1 MREIAQKLSR
11 CSSFGALMDDAFA
24 RCPEREAIVYEDW
37 RLTYGD
43 LERYIHQTAHY
54 LRHLGVRKGSRVAI
68 LSRNCPEWIIA
79 EFALYQLGAIVVKIN
94 WRLTPPEQARML
106 ARNQVSVAFL
116 KAETDAIGAM
126 APYFFKPQTA
136 AELVAWFTPIAN
148 SNSLPFY
155 YYNMPSMSGV
165 SVSVPEFLALGGK
178 AMPTLAGVKFT
189 HNNLME
195 MSQCLML
202 DEGRYEVL
210 HGYDEILLCGLSL
223 GATAAVGSTYNYA
236 AKVYNRLLD
245 AFRAGD
251 IAAAARL
258 QQYSVKIVEVIIKHG
273 GGVRGGKA
281 IMRLVGVDCGSC
293 RLPLA
298 PFTEAEYTE
307 LKSELEAIDFFNR
320 TK

>member
-1 MREIAQKLSR
+1 MIVHVGSNCAADAIALAQHAERS
-11 CSSFGALMDDAFA
+11 GA
-24 RCPEREAIVYEDW
+24 
-37 RLTYGD
+37 
-43 LERYIHQTAHY
+43 
-54 LRHLGVRKGSRVAI
+54 
-68 LSRNCPEWIIA
+68 
-79 EFALYQLGAIVVKIN
+79 
-94 WRLTPPEQARML
+94 
-106 ARNQVSVAFL
+106 
-116 KAETDAIGAM
+116 DAIGAM

-202 DEGRYEVL
+202 DGSRYEVL

-251 IAAAARL
+251 IAAASKL
-258 QQYSVKIVEVIIKHG
+258 Q
-273 GGVRGGKA
+273 
-281 IMRLVGVDCGSC
+281 
-293 RLPLA
+293 
-298 PFTEAEYTE
+298 
-307 LKSELEAIDFFNR
+307 R
-320 TK
+320 TR

>member
-1 MREIAQKLSR
+1 MVNKQKLEGLIAAP
-11 CSSFGALMDDAFA
+11 FTPMTADGALNMSAVKPYADLLAASGVKGVFICGTTGESASLTTDERKAVAEAWVAAAAGRLKVIVHVGSNCAADA
-24 RCPEREAIVYEDW
+24 
-37 RLTYGD
+37 
-43 LERYIHQTAHY
+43 
-54 LRHLGVRKGSRVAI
+54 
-68 LSRNCPEWIIA
+68 IA
-79 EFALYQLGAIVVKIN
+79 
-94 WRLTPPEQARML
+94 L
-106 ARNQVSVAFL
+106 ARH
-116 KAETDAIGAM
+116 AERSGADAIGAM

-155 YYNMPSMSGV
+155 YYNMPAMSGV
-165 SVSVPEFLALGGK
+165 SVPVAEFLALGGK

-202 DEGRYEVL
+202 DGGRYEVL

-236 AKVYNRLLD
+236 AKVYNRLIE

-251 IAAAARL
+251 IAAAAAL

-281 IMRLVGVDCGSC
+281 IMRLMGVDCGSC

-307 LKSELEAIDFFNR
+307 LKAELEAIDFFNR
-320 TK
+320 IK

>member
-1 MREIAQKLSR
+1 MVNKQKLEGLIAAP
-11 CSSFGALMDDAFA
+11 FTPMTADGALNLPAVKPYADLLVASGVKGVFICGTTGESASLTTDERRAVAEAWIAAAAGRLKVIVHVGSNCAADAIA
-24 RCPEREAIVYEDW
+24 LAQHAER
-37 RLTYGD
+37 
-43 LERYIHQTAHY
+43 
-54 LRHLGVRKGSRVAI
+54 S
-68 LSRNCPEWIIA
+68 
-79 EFALYQLGAIVVKIN
+79 GA
-94 WRLTPPEQARML
+94 
-106 ARNQVSVAFL
+106 
-116 KAETDAIGAM
+116 DAIGAM

-155 YYNMPSMSGV
+155 YYNRPSRSGV

>member
-1 MREIAQKLSR
+1 MVNKQKLEGLIAAP
-11 CSSFGALMDDAFA
+11 FTPMTADGALNMSAVKPYADLLAASGVKGVFICGTTGESASLTTDERKAVAEAWVAAAAGRLKVIVHVGSNCAADA
-24 RCPEREAIVYEDW
+24 
-37 RLTYGD
+37 
-43 LERYIHQTAHY
+43 
-54 LRHLGVRKGSRVAI
+54 
-68 LSRNCPEWIIA
+68 IA
-79 EFALYQLGAIVVKIN
+79 
-94 WRLTPPEQARML
+94 L
-106 ARNQVSVAFL
+106 ARH
-116 KAETDAIGAM
+116 AEQSGADAIGAM

-155 YYNMPSMSGV
+155 YYNMPAMSGV
-165 SVSVPEFLALGGK
+165 SVPVAEFLALGGK

-202 DEGRYEVL
+202 DGGRYEVL

-236 AKVYNRLLD
+236 AKVYNRLIE

-251 IAAAARL
+251 IAAAAAL
-258 QQYSVKIVEVIIKHG
+258 QQYSVKIVEVIIRHG

-281 IMRLVGVDCGSC
+281 IMRLMGVDCGSC

-307 LKSELEAIDFFNR
+307 LKAELEAIDFFNR
-320 TK
+320 IK

>member
-1 MREIAQKLSR
+1 MVNKQKLEGLIAAP
-11 CSSFGALMDDAFA
+11 FTPMTADGALNLPAVKPYADLLVASGVKGVFICGTTGESASLTTDERRAVAEAWVAAAAGRLKVIVHVGSNCAADAIA
-24 RCPEREAIVYEDW
+24 LAQHAER
-37 RLTYGD
+37 
-43 LERYIHQTAHY
+43 
-54 LRHLGVRKGSRVAI
+54 S
-68 LSRNCPEWIIA
+68 
-79 EFALYQLGAIVVKIN
+79 GA
-94 WRLTPPEQARML
+94 
-106 ARNQVSVAFL
+106 
-116 KAETDAIGAM
+116 DAIGAM

>member
-1 MREIAQKLSR
+1 MVNKQKLEGLIAAP
-11 CSSFGALMDDAFA
+11 FTPMTADGALDTSAIKPYADLLVGSGVKGVFICGTTGESASLTTD
-24 RCPEREAIVYEDW
+24 ERKAVAEAWVAAASGRLKVIV
-37 RLTYGD
+37 
-43 LERYIHQTAHY
+43 H
-54 LRHLGVRKGSRVAI
+54 VGSNCAAEAVA
-68 LSRNCPEWIIA
+68 
-79 EFALYQLGAIVVKIN
+79 
-94 WRLTPPEQARML
+94 L
-106 ARNQVSVAFL
+106 ARH
-116 KAETDAIGAM
+116 AEQTGADAIGAM

-155 YYNMPSMSGV
+155 YYNMPAMSGV
-165 SVSVPEFLALGGK
+165 SVPVAEFLALAGK

-202 DEGRYEVL
+202 DGGRYEVL

-236 AKVYNRLLD
+236 ARVYNRLIE

-251 IAAAARL
+251 IAEAALL
-258 QQYSVKIVEVIIKHG
+258 QQYSVKIVEVIIRHG

-281 IMRLVGVDCGSC
+281 IMRLMGVNCGSC

-298 PFTEAEYTE
+298 PFTEAEYAE
-307 LKSELEAIDFFNR
+307 LKAELEAIDFFNR
-320 TK
+320 IK

>member
-1 MREIAQKLSR
+1 MVNKQKLEGLIAAP
-11 CSSFGALMDDAFA
+11 FTPMTADGALNMSAVKPYADLLAASGVKGVFICGTTGESASLTTDERKAVAEAWVAAAAGRLKVIVHVGSNCAVDA
-24 RCPEREAIVYEDW
+24 
-37 RLTYGD
+37 
-43 LERYIHQTAHY
+43 
-54 LRHLGVRKGSRVAI
+54 
-68 LSRNCPEWIIA
+68 IA
-79 EFALYQLGAIVVKIN
+79 
-94 WRLTPPEQARML
+94 L
-106 ARNQVSVAFL
+106 ARH
-116 KAETDAIGAM
+116 AEQSGADAIGAM

-165 SVSVPEFLALGGK
+165 SVPVAEFLALGGK

-202 DEGRYEVL
+202 DGGRYEVL

-236 AKVYNRLLD
+236 AKVYNRLIET
-245 AFRAGD
+245 FRAGD
-251 IAAAARL
+251 IAAAAAL

-281 IMRLVGVDCGSC
+281 IMRLMGVNCGSC

-307 LKSELEAIDFFNR
+307 LKAELEAIDFFNHV
-320 TK
+320 K

>member
-1 MREIAQKLSR
+1 
-11 CSSFGALMDDAFA
+11 
-24 RCPEREAIVYEDW
+24 
-37 RLTYGD
+37 
-43 LERYIHQTAHY
+43 
-54 LRHLGVRKGSRVAI
+54 
-68 LSRNCPEWIIA
+68 
-79 EFALYQLGAIVVKIN
+79 
-94 WRLTPPEQARML
+94 
-106 ARNQVSVAFL
+106 
-116 KAETDAIGAM
+116 
-126 APYFFKPQTA
+126 
-136 AELVAWFTPIAN
+136 
-148 SNSLPFY
+148 
-155 YYNMPSMSGV
+155 MSGV
-165 SVSVPEFLALGGK
+165 SVPVAEFLALGGK

-202 DEGRYEVL
+202 DGGRYEVL

-236 AKVYNRLLD
+236 AKVYNRLIE

-251 IAAAARL
+251 IAAAAAL

-281 IMRLVGVDCGSC
+281 IMRLMGVDCGSC

-307 LKSELEAIDFFNR
+307 LKAELEAIDFFNR
-320 TK
+320 IK